1 MPRVIP
7 QLSGMLKPVMC
18 QRRGLRPS
26 LPDSST
32 WIQTASLDSHISGEP
47 NEVCSTSAGE
57 TGSGCTLI
65 TIETVHLNFR
75 RQKGKLPESERCI
88 DSYSTIIKICA
99 LFLESENWRN
109 YHYFVVSNFKQ
120 WDREKKQSPFAIG
133 VRSSFDISTG
143 QCDSARTQGSLCMPM
158 SVNSKFKTIL
168 ISTFFFFLSAYSR
181 HDGSGGLIQKNYF
194 WPK

>member
-109 YHYFVVSNFKQ
+109 YRYFVVSNFKQ
-120 WDREKKQSPFAIG
+120 WDREKKTI
-133 VRSSFDISTG
+133 SFCRRCQVLFWYIHWAMWLCQNTG
-143 QCDSARTQGSLCMPM
+143 Q
-158 SVNSKFKTIL
+158 SVHANVCQFKI
-168 ISTFFFFLSAYSR
+168 
-181 HDGSGGLIQKNYF
+181 
-194 WPK
+194 